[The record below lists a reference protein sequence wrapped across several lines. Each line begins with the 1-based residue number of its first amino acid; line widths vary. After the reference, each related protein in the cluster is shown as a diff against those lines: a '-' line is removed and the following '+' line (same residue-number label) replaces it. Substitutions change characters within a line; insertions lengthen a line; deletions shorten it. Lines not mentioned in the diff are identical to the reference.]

1 MPAAITEF
9 IDVDVLL
16 SGAAAEKFAFGIPLG
31 AFTHTITVNRQDGP
45 YFSLAEV
52 VAAGFTSVATP
63 DIYAWASAVFAQ
75 DDGVDSLL
83 IGRIDAADLNLTA
96 SLDAIEAA
104 GANTW
109 YITNI
114 ESRADTDIV
123 DLAAWT
129 ETRSKLAIAQ
139 SSDADIL
146 TGVLGNI
153 AFQLQSAGYN
163 RTALIYHDDD
173 TEYLDGAW
181 TSSGGG
187 LNLDAPGG
195 VGIWAYRQLEGV
207 PFDDVTAA
215 EATEI
220 YNASANLFGRNK
232 GLSFTS
238 KGTAASSRFLDV
250 QTSIDW
256 VKARTEEEIL
266 SLFVGTPTKV
276 PYTNAGINLV
286 AAAIQNVLNRGVN
299 FGHFSPDVAPTVTA
313 PDVSTISSAD
323 KINRELTLQAS
334 AVLAGAIQKVNLTI
348 NLTF

>member
-31 AFTHTITVNRQDGP
+31 VFTFTSIISADRQFGP
-45 YFSLAEV
+45 YFSIAEV
-52 VAAGFTSVATP
+52 VSDGFSSTAEP
-63 DIYAWASAVFAQ
+63 AIYAWASAVFAQ

-83 IGRIDAADLNLTA
+83 IGQQTAGDLGSYTTTM
-96 SLDAIEAA
+96 DAIEAA

-114 ESRADTDIV
+114 ESRADADIA

-129 ETRSKLAIAQ
+129 ETRSKLAIVQ
-139 SSDADIL
+139 SDDL
-146 TGVLGNI
+146 TLT
-153 AFQLQSAGYN
+153 AALALQTAGYN

-187 LNLDAPGG
+187 MNLDAPGG
-195 VGIWAYRQLEGV
+195 VGIWAYRQLEAV

-215 EATEI
+215 EAVSI
-220 YNASANLFGRNK
+220 YAADANLFGRNK

-313 PDVSTISSAD
+313 PDISTISSAD
-323 KINRELTLQAS
+323 KINRELTLQAT

>member
-1 MPAAITEF
+1 MPAAIIEF
-9 IDVDVLL
+9 VNVDVLL
-16 SGAAAEKFAFGIPLG
+16 SGAAAEKFAFGIPMG
-31 AFTHTITVNRQDGP
+31 VFPFTGIISTDRQFGP

-52 VAAGFTSVATP
+52 VADGFSSIAEP
-63 DIYAWASAVFAQ
+63 AIYAWAAAVFAQ

-83 IGRIDAADLNLTA
+83 IGQQTAGDAGDYTVTM
-96 SLDAIEAA
+96 DAIEAA

-114 ESRADTDIV
+114 ESRADADIA

-129 ETRSKLAIAQ
+129 ETRSKLAIVQ
-139 SSDADIL
+139 SDDL
-146 TGVLGNI
+146 TLT
-153 AFQLQSAGYN
+153 AALALQTAGYN

-173 TEYLDGAW
+173 SEYLDGAW

-187 LNLDAPGG
+187 MNLDAPGG

-215 EATEI
+215 EATSI
-220 YNASANLFGRNK
+220 YAADANLFGRNK

-256 VKARTEEEIL
+256 VEARTEEEIL

-323 KINRELTLQAS
+323 KINRELTLQAT

>member
-9 IDVDVLL
+9 IDVLL

-45 YFSLAEV
+45 YFSLSEV
-52 VAAGFTSVATP
+52 VAAGFTAAATP
-63 DIYAWASAVFAQ
+63 EIYAWASAVFAQ

-83 IGRIDAADLNLTA
+83 IGRIDALDANLTA

-114 ESRADTDIV
+114 QSRADADIA

-129 ETRSKLAIAQ
+129 ETRNKLAIVQ
-139 SSDADIL
+139 SSD
-146 TGVLGNI
+146 I
-153 AFQLQSAGYN
+153 ALAAALALQTAGYN

-187 LNLDAPGG
+187 MNLDAPGG
-195 VGIWAYRQLEGV
+195 VGIWAYRQLDGV

-215 EATEI
+215 EATSI
-220 YNASANLFGRNK
+220 YAADANLFGRNK

>member
-31 AFTHTITVNRQDGP
+31 VFTFTSIISADRQFGP
-45 YFSLAEV
+45 YFSIAEV
-52 VAAGFTSVATP
+52 VSDGFSSTAEP
-63 DIYAWASAVFAQ
+63 AIYAWASAVFAQ

-83 IGRIDAADLNLTA
+83 IGQQTAADAGNYTTTM
-96 SLDAIEAA
+96 DAIEAA

-114 ESRADTDIV
+114 ESRADADIA

-129 ETRSKLAIAQ
+129 ETRSKLAIVQ
-139 SSDADIL
+139 SDDL
-146 TGVLGNI
+146 TLT
-153 AFQLQSAGYN
+153 AALALQTAGYN

-187 LNLDAPGG
+187 MNLDAPGG

-215 EATEI
+215 EAVSI
-220 YNASANLFGRNK
+220 YAADANLFGRNK

-323 KINRELTLQAS
+323 KINRELTLQAT

>member
-63 DIYAWASAVFAQ
+63 EIYDWSSAVFAQ

-83 IGRIDAADLNLTA
+83 IGRIDALDASLTA

-104 GANTW
+104 GPDTW

-114 ESRADTDIV
+114 ESRADADIA

-129 ETRSKLAIAQ
+129 ETRSKLAIVQ
-139 SSDADIL
+139 SDDL
-146 TGVLGNI
+146 TLT
-153 AFQLQSAGYN
+153 AALALQTAGYN

-187 LNLDAPGG
+187 MNLDAPGG

-215 EATEI
+215 EAVSI
-220 YNASANLFGRNK
+220 YAADANLFGRNK

-286 AAAIQNVLNRGVN
+286 AAAIQNVDRKSV
-299 FGHFSPDVAPTVTA
+299 V
-313 PDVSTISSAD
+313 
-323 KINRELTLQAS
+323 
-334 AVLAGAIQKVNLTI
+334 
-348 NLTF
+348 

>member
-1 MPAAITEF
+1 MG
-9 IDVDVLL
+9 V
-16 SGAAAEKFAFGIPLG
+16 
-31 AFTHTITVNRQDGP
+31 FTFTSIISPDRQHGP
-45 YFSLAEV
+45 FFSLAEV
-52 VAAGFTSVATP
+52 VAFGFSSVAEP
-63 DIYAWASAVFAQ
+63 AIYAWASAVFAQ

-83 IGRIDAADLNLTA
+83 IGQQIAGDAGDYTVTM
-96 SLDAIEAA
+96 DAIELE

-114 ESRADTDIV
+114 ESRADADIA

-129 ETRSKLAIAQ
+129 ETRTKLAIVQ
-139 SSDADIL
+139 SDDL
-146 TGVLGNI
+146 TLV
-153 AFQLQSAGYN
+153 AAAALQALGYN

-173 TEYLDGAW
+173 SEYLDGAW

-187 LNLDAPGG
+187 MNLDAPGG
-195 VGIWAYRQLEGV
+195 VGIWAYRQLEAV
-207 PFDDVTAA
+207 PYDDVTGA
-215 EATEI
+215 EAVAI
-220 YNASANLFGRNK
+220 YAEDANLFGRNK

-286 AAAIQNVLNRGVN
+286 AAAIQNVLNRGVG
-299 FGHFSPDVAPTVTA
+299 FGHFSTDVAPTVTA
-313 PDVSTISSAD
+313 PDISTISSAD
-323 KINRELTLQAS
+323 KINRELTLQAT

>member
-31 AFTHTITVNRQDGP
+31 VFTFTSIISADRQFGP
-45 YFSLAEV
+45 YFSIAEV
-52 VAAGFTSVATP
+52 VSDGFSSTAEP
-63 DIYAWASAVFAQ
+63 AIYAWASAVFAQ

-83 IGRIDAADLNLTA
+83 IGQQTAADAGNYTTTM
-96 SLDAIEAA
+96 DAIEAA

-114 ESRADTDIV
+114 ESRADADIA

-129 ETRSKLAIAQ
+129 ETRSKLAIVQ
-139 SSDADIL
+139 SDDL
-146 TGVLGNI
+146 TLT
-153 AFQLQSAGYN
+153 AALALQTAGYN

-173 TEYLDGAW
+173 AEYLDGAW

-187 LNLDAPGG
+187 MNLDAPGG

-215 EATEI
+215 EAVSI
-220 YNASANLFGRNK
+220 YAADANLFGRNK

-323 KINRELTLQAS
+323 KINRELTLQAT

>member
-31 AFTHTITVNRQDGP
+31 AFTHSITANRQDGP

-52 VAAGFTSVATP
+52 VAAGFTSAATP

-83 IGRIDAADLNLTA
+83 IGRIDALDANLTA

-104 GANTW
+104 GPDTW
-109 YITNI
+109 YITNM
-114 ESRADTDIV
+114 ESRADADIA

-129 ETRSKLAIAQ
+129 ETRSKLAIVQ
-139 SSDADIL
+139 SDDL
-146 TGVLGNI
+146 TLT
-153 AFQLQSAGYN
+153 AALALQTAGYN

-187 LNLDAPGG
+187 MNLDAPGG

-215 EATEI
+215 EATSI
-220 YNASANLFGRNK
+220 YAADANLFGRNK

>member
-16 SGAAAEKFAFGIPLG
+16 TGAAADKFSFGTLMG
-31 AFTHTITVNRQDGP
+31 VFTHAITANRQDGP

-52 VAAGFTSVATP
+52 VAAGFTQAATP
-63 DIYAWASAVFAQ
+63 TIYAWASAVFAQ
-75 DDGVDSLL
+75 DDGVDQLL
-83 IGRIDAADLNLTA
+83 IGRIDALDANLTA

-104 GANTW
+104 GADTW
-109 YITNI
+109 YISNI
-114 ESRADTDIV
+114 ESRADADIA

-129 ETRSKLAIAQ
+129 ETRTKIAIVQSDDLTMTAALA
-139 SSDADIL
+139 
-146 TGVLGNI
+146 
-153 AFQLQSAGYN
+153 LQTAGYN

-173 TEYLDGAW
+173 SEYLDGAW
-181 TSSGGG
+181 SSSGGG

-195 VGIWAYRQLEGV
+195 VGIWAYRQLEAV

-215 EATEI
+215 EATTI
-220 YNASANLFGRNK
+220 YGADANLFGRNK

-250 QTSIDW
+250 QTSVDW

-266 SLFVGTPTKV
+266 SLFVGAPTKV
-276 PYTNAGINLV
+276 PYTNAGINQV
-286 AAAIQNVLNRGVN
+286 SAAIQNVLNRGVT
-299 FGHFSPDVAPTVTA
+299 FGHFSPDFPPTVTA

-323 KINRELTLQAS
+323 KQNRELTLQAS

>member
-1 MPAAITEF
+1 MPAAIIEF
-9 IDVDVLL
+9 VNVDVLL
-16 SGAAAEKFAFGIPLG
+16 SGAAAEKFAFGIPMG
-31 AFTHTITVNRQDGP
+31 VFTFTSTISPDRQHGP
-45 YFSLAEV
+45 FFSLAEV
-52 VAAGFTSVATP
+52 VAFGFSSGAEP
-63 DIYAWASAVFAQ
+63 AIYAWASAVFAQ

-83 IGRIDAADLNLTA
+83 IGQQIAGDAGDYTVTM
-96 SLDAIEAA
+96 DAIELE

-114 ESRADTDIV
+114 ESRADADIA

-129 ETRSKLAIAQ
+129 ETRTKLAIVQ
-139 SSDADIL
+139 SDDL
-146 TGVLGNI
+146 TLV
-153 AFQLQSAGYN
+153 AAAALQALGYN

-173 TEYLDGAW
+173 SEYLDGAW

-187 LNLDAPGG
+187 MNLDAPGG
-195 VGIWAYRQLEGV
+195 VGIWAYRQLEAV
-207 PFDDVTAA
+207 PYDDVTGA
-215 EATEI
+215 EAALIFGED
-220 YNASANLFGRNK
+220 ANLFGRNK

-286 AAAIQNVLNRGVN
+286 AAAIQNVLNRGVG
-299 FGHFSPDVAPTVTA
+299 FGHFSTDVAPTVTA
-313 PDVSTISSAD
+313 PDISTISSAD
-323 KINRELTLQAS
+323 KINRELTLQAT

>member
-31 AFTHTITVNRQDGP
+31 VFTFTSIISADRQFGP
-45 YFSLAEV
+45 YFSIAEV
-52 VAAGFTSVATP
+52 VSDGFSSTAEP
-63 DIYAWASAVFAQ
+63 AIYAWASAVFAQ

-83 IGRIDAADLNLTA
+83 IGQQTAADAGNYTTTM
-96 SLDAIEAA
+96 DAIEAA

-114 ESRADTDIV
+114 ESRADADIA

-129 ETRSKLAIAQ
+129 ETRSKLAIVQ
-139 SSDADIL
+139 SDDL
-146 TGVLGNI
+146 TLT
-153 AFQLQSAGYN
+153 AALALQTAGYN

-187 LNLDAPGG
+187 MNLDAPGG
-195 VGIWAYRQLEGV
+195 VGIWAYRQLEAV

-215 EATEI
+215 EAVSI
-220 YNASANLFGRNK
+220 YAADANLFGRNK

-313 PDVSTISSAD
+313 PDISTISSAD
-323 KINRELTLQAS
+323 KINRELTLQAT

>member
-31 AFTHTITVNRQDGP
+31 AFTHTVTVNRQDGP

-52 VAAGFTSVATP
+52 VAAGFTSTATP
-63 DIYAWASAVFAQ
+63 TIYAWASAVFAQ

-114 ESRADTDIV
+114 ESRADADIA

-129 ETRSKLAIAQ
+129 ETRSKLAIVQ
-139 SSDADIL
+139 SDDL
-146 TGVLGNI
+146 TLT
-153 AFQLQSAGYN
+153 AALALQAAGYN

-215 EATEI
+215 EATSI
-220 YNASANLFGRNK
+220 YAADANLFGRNK

-323 KINRELTLQAS
+323 KINRELTLQAT

>member
-45 YFSLAEV
+45 YFSLSEV

-63 DIYAWASAVFAQ
+63 DIYGWASAVFAQ

-83 IGRIDAADLNLTA
+83 IGRIDALDASLTA

-114 ESRADTDIV
+114 ESRADADIA

-129 ETRSKLAIAQ
+129 ETRNKLAIVQ
-139 SSDADIL
+139 SDDL
-146 TGVLGNI
+146 TLT
-153 AFQLQSAGYN
+153 AALALQTAGYN

-187 LNLDAPGG
+187 MNLDAPGG
-195 VGIWAYRQLEGV
+195 VGIWAYRQLEAV

-215 EATEI
+215 EATSI
-220 YNASANLFGRNK
+220 YAADANLFGRNK

-323 KINRELTLQAS
+323 KINRELTLQAT